1 MTNEA
6 QLPMMKNMLNS
17 ALKSGWDMS
26 MFHCYILGSQKEAAS
41 YGTTE
46 FKTITIRKLEVIL
59 HNMLLDSEVIWID
72 NDIVLFQNCVE
83 HLRSK
88 PGDFVMQDD
97 IWSPCTGFFLARK
110 TPLALSKIK
119 NSIRWLISRLGQSVN
134 DQHAFTAVSQSF
146 PRATITLLDR
156 AQYPNG
162 EIYFNQKI
170 TAHAKMVHCNYLTK
184 TDEKVVRLKEHGFWD
199 ESDEAFSKVNI
210 YHI

>member
-26 MFHCYILGSQKEAAS
+26 LFHCYILGTQKEAAH
-41 YGTTE
+41 YATPE

-59 HNMLLDSEVIWID
+59 HNMLLDSEVLWID
-72 NDIVLFQNCVE
+72 NDIVLFQNCIE

-110 TPLALSKIK
+110 SPMSVIKI
-119 NSIRWLISRLGQSVN
+119 NRAIMWLKSRMGQQVN
-134 DQHAFTAVSQSF
+134 DQHAFVEANKTI
-146 PRATITLLDR
+146 PRASVTLLDR

-170 TAHAKMVHCNYLTK
+170 TAHAKMVHCNYLVT
-184 TDEKVVRLKEHGFWD
+184 TAEKVQRFKDHDMWD